1 MAIKY
6 FIKLFFCFLIIQC
19 LNLQILNAK
28 DWLDGNVG
36 TFQGLDKITARIK
49 SFSIKVGEKSRFGVL
64 DIKLDKCI
72 YSKPTKMPE
81 SVAFIRISDETK
93 KTINSQN
100 NKIIFQG
107 WIFASSPVMNALE
120 HPVYDVTLIRC
131 K

>member
-6 FIKLFFCFLIIQC
+6 FTKLFLFFFIIQC
-19 LNLQILNAK
+19 LNIKILNAN
-28 DWLDGNVG
+28 DWLDGKVG

-49 SFSIKVGEKSRFGVL
+49 TFSIKVGEETRFGVL

-93 KTINSQN
+93 KKINLQN
-100 NKIIFQG
+100 NKIIFRG
-107 WIFASSPVMNALE
+107 WVFASSPALNALE
-120 HPVYDVTLIRC
+120 HPVYDVTLISC